1 MKILIV
7 TNAYKPIINSASML
21 MGDLA
26 HCFRTKGHDVYVLT
40 KYPKGFDEGKKIQE
54 FTRENG
60 INVIRIKVPPVNM
73 VNYIRRGI
81 NTIIYPWILYHK
93 SKKFLKH
100 IDFDVMIL
108 YAPPIQLAKTIKLYK
123 QHNNAKTVLILRDI
137 FPQNAIDLGILK
149 NKLLIKYFEDVE
161 YNAYQVFDLIAT
173 QLKEN
178 KEHLIKEKGV
188 EASKIDVIY
197 NWIDI
202 QSFDEKV
209 KDCIDY
215 KSKYNLEKKIVCLFG
230 GTIGPAQGLDFL
242 LEVANKVRDIKELC
256 FLIIG
261 DGKEKSRLQKKA
273 RRMKLDNIIF
283 KDFIPNKE
291 FNMLVKSCDIGLIN
305 LSEKNKTSIIPGKIL
320 SFMAASIPIMGAVN
334 KESKEFKR
342 IINDNE
348 CGYIVNTGD
357 VQTYVKC
364 LTKLVKNKELRN
376 KMGQNARDYL
386 EKNFSV
392 DYVEKK
398 IENFVY

>member
-188 EASKIDVIY
+188 EASKVDVIY

-202 QSFDEKV
+202 QSFDEEV

-215 KSKYNLEKKIVCLFG
+215 KSKYRLEDKIVCLFG

-242 LEVANKVRDIKELC
+242 LEVANQMVNVDKLC

-261 DGKEKSRLQKKA
+261 DGKEKIRLQEKA
-273 RRMKLDNIIF
+273 KSMNLDNVIF
-283 KDFIPNKE
+283 KDFIPNNE

-305 LSEKNKTSIIPGKIL
+305 LSDQNKTSIIPGKIL
-320 SFMAASIPIMGAVN
+320 SFMAASIPIMGAAN
-334 KESKEFKR
+334 KESQEFKS

-357 VQTYVKC
+357 IQTYIKF
-364 LTKLVKNKELRN
+364 LTKLARDEELRN
-376 KMGQNARDYL
+376 KMGRNGRKYL
-386 EKNFSV
+386 ENNFSV
-392 DYVEKK
+392 NHVEKK
-398 IENFVY
+398 IENSVC